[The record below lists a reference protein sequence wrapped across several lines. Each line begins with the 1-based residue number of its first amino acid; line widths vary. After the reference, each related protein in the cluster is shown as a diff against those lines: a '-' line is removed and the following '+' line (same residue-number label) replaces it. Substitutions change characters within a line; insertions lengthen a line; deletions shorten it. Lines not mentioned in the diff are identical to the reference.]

1 MKVIKKII
9 IRSYPQ
15 LRNKLNEYKESGGY
29 IFRGNRDVYTNL
41 IPGLFRNCHSEQ
53 DREIKLNEFI
63 EKMKNKYSIDP
74 KIEGTLLV
82 KSVFNA
88 LAHEQHDMRGTVLT
102 DITFDPYCAAFFSF
116 CDYDNYNFLLSE
128 KKGSR
133 EILAIKTK
141 NDNGKVFQKLKDGN
155 SNNIK
160 DELRELYNLSKQS
173 AYLHRQ
179 EDDVN
184 LNILNLISQEG
195 GFVLA
200 HPDISKGIECEQL
213 IICDPKIIKRA
224 LQEFGKKHIN
234 HHVMYQGHRNYF
246 YNWDKEKCIKTNENK
261 IEEMTQKHI
270 VDFEKKMARSRTQ
283 IMRLSEKPEK
293 KLTGY
298 QSITI
303 DELRE
308 LVKSQEYILKI
319 DLLVSDDLRYF
330 NIKNKRDFLDKI
342 WKIVLEFD
350 SPPIDRDVRYLFR
363 FVTSSSLLSYKLN
376 YMEDAIISG
385 DVAIHIYDKYKDH
398 FSETKDDFSMLKYFS
413 AMCVGLSDY
422 YYHIDDNKS
431 KHYWDKSIFTNGND
445 ETILR
450 PIKMGEII
458 FGIYQAYEML
468 NDGCLI
474 EKDRVLHLEQTI
486 IKVFDS
492 LENFKNLN
500 DDLYERFMLLRD
512 IVKLQLQTIE

>member
-15 LRNKLNEYKESGGY
+15 LRNKLNEYKKSGEY

-63 EKMKNKYSIDP
+63 EKMKGKYSIDP
-74 KIEGTLLV
+74 KIRGTLLV

-88 LAHEQHDMRGTVLT
+88 LAYEQHDMRGTVLT

-116 CDYDNYNFLLSE
+116 CDYDNYNFSLSA

-133 EILAIKTK
+133 EILAIKIK
-141 NDNGKVFQKLKDGN
+141 NDNDNVFQELKDGN

-200 HPDISKGIECEQL
+200 HPDISKDIECEQL
-213 IICDPKIIKRA
+213 IIHDSKIIKRA
-224 LQEFGKKHIN
+224 LQEFKKKYIN

-246 YNWDKEKCIKTNENK
+246 YNWDKEKCIKINK
-261 IEEMTQKHI
+261 TKMAKMTQKHI
-270 VDFEKKMARSRTQ
+270 IDFEKKMAMSRTQ
-283 IMRLSEKPEK
+283 IMCLSEKPEK

-303 DELRE
+303 NKLRE
-308 LVKSQEYILKI
+308 LVKSQKHKLKI
-319 DLLVSDDLRYF
+319 DLLIADDMRYF
-330 NIKNKRDFLDKI
+330 NIKNKRDFLNKI

-350 SPPIDRDVRYLFR
+350 SPPIDWDVRYLFR

-385 DVAIHIYDKYKDH
+385 DVAIHIYDKHKSH
-398 FSETKDDFSMLKYFS
+398 LSETEDDFSMLKYFS

-422 YYHIDDNKS
+422 YYHIDDNKF
-431 KHYWDKSIFTNGND
+431 KHYLKKSISANGND
-445 ETILR
+445 ETTLR
-450 PIKMGEII
+450 STKMGEII
-458 FGIYQAYEML
+458 FGIHEAYEPL
-468 NDGCLI
+468 NDGRFIDNNTIL
-474 EKDRVLHLEQTI
+474 KLEQTI

-500 DDLYERFMLLRD
+500 NDLYEQFMRLRD
-512 IVKLQLQTIE
+512 IAKLQL

>member
-1 MKVIKKII
+1 MKVVKKII

-15 LRNKLNEYKESGGY
+15 LKNKLNEYKESGEY

-41 IPGLFRNCHSEQ
+41 IPGLFRGCRSEQ

-63 EKMKNKYSIDP
+63 EKMKNKYSINP
-74 KIEGTLLV
+74 MIKGTLIV
-82 KSVFNA
+82 KSAFNA
-88 LAHEQHDMRGTVLT
+88 LANEQHDMKGTVLT

-116 CDYDNYNFLLSE
+116 CDYDNYNFLLSA
-128 KKGSR
+128 KKGNR

-141 NDNGKVFQKLKDGN
+141 NDNGDVFQKLKDGN
-155 SNNIK
+155 SSNIK

-246 YNWDKEKCIKTNENK
+246 YNWDNKKCIKIDENK

-270 VDFEKKMARSRTQ
+270 VDFEKKMAISRTQ
-283 IMRLSEKPEK
+283 IMDQSEKPEK

-308 LVKSQEYILKI
+308 LVKSQAHKNT
-319 DLLVSDDLRYF
+319 DLLIADDMRYF
-330 NIKNKRDFLDKI
+330 NIKNKRDFVNQI
-342 WKIVLEFD
+342 WKVVLEFD
-350 SPPIDRDVRYLFR
+350 SPSIDLDNVRYLFR
-363 FVTSSSLLSYKLN
+363 FVGSSSLLSYKLN

-385 DVAIHIYDKYKDH
+385 DVAIHIYDEYKDH
-398 FSETKDDFSMLKYFS
+398 ISETGEDFSMLKYFS
-413 AMCVGLSDY
+413 AMCDGLSDY
-422 YYHIDDNKS
+422 YHHINNNKS
-431 KHYWDKSIFTNGND
+431 KYYLEKSISANQFANN

-450 PIKMGEII
+450 STKMGEII
-458 FGIYQAYEML
+458 FGIYEAYESL
-468 NDGCLI
+468 NDRRLI
-474 EKDRVLHLEQTI
+474 DNDTVLKLEQTI

-492 LENFKNLN
+492 LENLKNLN
-500 DDLYERFMLLRD
+500 NDLYDQFMRLRD
-512 IVKLQLQTIE
+512 IAKLQL